1 MDQLQFL
8 QAFGVDMVKGGHIV
22 LQRRA
27 VMQEILLKG
36 SRKRE
41 DMKKQIISL
50 LLDLW
55 RLRALPRDALD
66 SMARTIELVVKP
78 MFRQC
83 TLPSIDWKKLV
94 QEAIRQFEA
103 PAGDK
108 ENVNYRSRSRQ
119 RNSQLRNWHRHDSR
133 SPLQR
138 RTDPSAARSKS
149 MAKPGSRIA
158 LMNAEQKVL
167 CRQSGVLLET
177 PRSSCAP
184 TVPDSDA
191 EIEVPPR
198 QPFSSPHN
206 GHDSVPPD
214 HLQIVPCVGTKNL
227 GAHGGDFFHHDMSVA
242 AALAP
247 DAPKAFSKFAQHRV
261 KWPPY
266 DPHEI
271 TRAQVRQFTTETN
284 EDCLDFVSHC
294 SEGIRL
300 DKSYLFY
307 RELAKAGIYVDVLYW
322 GSSFQKL
329 INSQGYKG
337 SEAVPAVTT
346 RLGPSINYHISTSGR
361 VRLDG
366 KMDQKEVLAAML
378 RRVFPPFYGTQ
389 LKKHASALQRHQVD
403 GCQLQDWMA
412 QRHGKCLRI
421 EDACVFD
428 GFGVQGL
435 WDKLNMAVGVR
446 GVPANTAIPWIILT
460 KTQVCIAVWPT
471 GKIQVSPCKS
481 SVAAIEA
488 VEATLVNH
496 FNAKWVPVG
505 AFKQLPDPVVTYG
518 VLSETAR
525 QQTKLFG

>member
-36 SRKRE
+36 PRKRE

-66 SMARTIELVVKP
+66 SMARTIELVVKS

-108 ENVNYRSRSRQ
+108 ENMNYRSRSRQ

-149 MAKPGSRIA
+149 MAKPGSRIV
-158 LMNAEQKVL
+158 LMNTEQTVL
-167 CRQSGVLLET
+167 CRQSGELLET

-198 QPFSSPHN
+198 QLFSSPHN
-206 GHDSVPPD
+206 GHGSVPPD
-214 HLQIVPCVGTKNL
+214 HLQIVPCIGTKNV

-247 DAPKAFSKFAQHRV
+247 DAPKDPKAFSKFAQHRV

-271 TRAQVRQFTTETN
+271 TRAQVRQFTTETG

-300 DKSYLFY
+300 DKLYLFY
-307 RELAKAGIYVDVLYW
+307 RELAKAGIYIDILYW

-329 INSQGYKG
+329 INSQGIQRLKSCACCDHPFGSFDQLSHLYIWTRQTGWQNG
-337 SEAVPAVTT
+337 SERSAGCDASACFSTLLWHAIEKTCQCFATT
-346 RLGPSINYHISTSGR
+346 SSRWLSAS
-361 VRLDG
+361 RLDG
-366 KMDQKEVLAAML
+366 SAPWQMLA
-378 RRVFPPFYGTQ
+378 Y
-389 LKKHASALQRHQVD
+389 
-403 GCQLQDWMA
+403 
-412 QRHGKCLRI
+412 
-421 EDACVFD
+421 
-428 GFGVQGL
+428 
-435 WDKLNMAVGVR
+435 
-446 GVPANTAIPWIILT
+446 
-460 KTQVCIAVWPT
+460 
-471 GKIQVSPCKS
+471 
-481 SVAAIEA
+481 
-488 VEATLVNH
+488 
-496 FNAKWVPVG
+496 
-505 AFKQLPDPVVTYG
+505 
-518 VLSETAR
+518 
-525 QQTKLFG
+525 

>member
-1 MDQLQFL
+1 MECGILVILNASADIFGICSSVEGLVCAIHGASGWQHAGNFVVRIWALAALHSEMDQLQFL

-27 VMQEILLKG
+27 VMQEILIKG

-41 DMKKQIISL
+41 DMKKHIISL

-55 RLRALPRDALD
+55 RLHALPRDALD
-66 SMARTIELVVKP
+66 SMARTIELVVKS

-94 QEAIRQFEA
+94 QEAFRQFEA
-103 PAGDK
+103 PTEDK

-119 RNSQLRNWHRHDSR
+119 RNSQLRKGHRHDPR

-138 RTDPSAARSKS
+138 RTDPSTARSKS

-158 LMNAEQKVL
+158 LMNTEQTAL
-167 CRQSGVLLET
+167 CRQSGELLET

-191 EIEVPPR
+191 EMEVPPR
-198 QPFSSPHN
+198 QLFSSPHN
-206 GHDSVPPD
+206 GNGCIPPD
-214 HLQIVPCVGTKNL
+214 HLQIVPCVGTKNV

-271 TRAQVRQFTTETN
+271 TRAQVRPFATETG
-284 EDCLDFVSHC
+284 EDCLDFVFHC
-294 SEGIRL
+294 SEGLRL
-300 DKSYLFY
+300 DKLYLFY

-378 RRVFPPFYGTQ
+378 RRVFPPFDGTQ
-389 LKKHASALQRHQVD
+389 LKKMPVFCNDIKSMVVSFKIGWLSV
-403 GCQLQDWMA
+403 MA
-412 QRHGKCLRI
+412 N
-421 EDACVFD
+421 ACVLKML
-428 GFGVQGL
+428 VCL
-435 WDKLNMAVGVR
+435 
-446 GVPANTAIPWIILT
+446 TASVY
-460 KTQVCIAVWPT
+460 KVCGT
-471 GKIQVSPCKS
+471 S
-481 SVAAIEA
+481 
-488 VEATLVNH
+488 
-496 FNAKWVPVG
+496 
-505 AFKQLPDPVVTYG
+505 
-518 VLSETAR
+518 
-525 QQTKLFG
+525 